1 MAALT
6 VPVGLVGSWQL
17 LCVAVIPAGI
27 LCAPALSATIDT
39 LSQWVPPASRG
50 EAMGLHGTALTLGL
64 AVSGPITGFVI
75 DAYGTRWSFAI
86 AGLAGLLLIT
96 LAIPFWRRAPQP
108 AESAV
113 PELVAA

>member
-1 MAALT
+1 
-6 VPVGLVGSWQL
+6 
-17 LCVAVIPAGI
+17 
-27 LCAPALSATIDT
+27 
-39 LSQWVPPASRG
+39 
-50 EAMGLHGTALTLGL
+50 LGL